1 MGSNGAIE
9 KIKSWPVAVKNYYGE
24 LRNEMKRVTWPS
36 RKQVQGTTGVVI
48 LTVFLFGAYF
58 AVVDLLLTRSVT
70 QVYKVFT
77 K

>member
-1 MGSNGAIE
+1 MESNGAIE
-9 KIKSWPVAVKNYYGE
+9 KIKRWPAAVKNYYGE

-36 RKQVQGTTGVVI
+36 RKQVQATTGVVI

-58 AVVDLLLTRSVT
+58 AVVDALLTRTVT
-70 QVYKVFT
+70 QIYKVFT

>member
-1 MGSNGAIE
+1 MASN
-9 KIKSWPVAVKNYYGE
+9 VALENVKNWPQSVKDYYNE

-36 RKQVQGTTGVVI
+36 RKQVEGTTGVVI
-48 LTVFLFGAYF
+48 VVVFLFGAF
-58 AVVDLLLTRSVT
+58 FWVVDAVLNSAVM

>member
-1 MGSNGAIE
+1 MDSNGAIE
-9 KIKSWPVAVKNYYGE
+9 KAKNWPRRIKNYYEE

-36 RKQVQGTTGVVI
+36 RKQVEGTTAVVI

-58 AVVDLLLTRSVT
+58 AVVDSVLTRTIT
-70 QVYKVFT
+70 QLYKVMT